1 MLILTRRE
9 KSWKVISGSKIE
21 TKQTSDGMDT
31 FESSVDDHD
40 NHFGDLKSK

>member
-1 MLILTRRE
+1 MVIIHSKMGE
-9 KSWKVISGSKIE
+9 KEDELKRKVTMKLQMEWIR
-21 TKQTSDGMDT
+21 